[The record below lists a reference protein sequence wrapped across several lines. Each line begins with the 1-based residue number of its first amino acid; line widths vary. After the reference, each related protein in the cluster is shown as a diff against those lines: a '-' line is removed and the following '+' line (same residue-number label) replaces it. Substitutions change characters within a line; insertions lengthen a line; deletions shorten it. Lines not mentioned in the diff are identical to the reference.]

1 LTREAF
7 GCRIEEIKRLNML
20 VVFKDWNYNLKEKAE
35 GRPSSLLFFGLGQRR
50 VNAPAFPLSFIIGR

>member
-1 LTREAF
+1 
-7 GCRIEEIKRLNML
+7 ML